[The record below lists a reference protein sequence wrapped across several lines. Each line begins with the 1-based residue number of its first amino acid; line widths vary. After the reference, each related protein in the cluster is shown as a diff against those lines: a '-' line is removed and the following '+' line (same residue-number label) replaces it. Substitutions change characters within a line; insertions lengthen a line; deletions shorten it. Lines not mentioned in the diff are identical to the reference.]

1 MAKKRISL
9 KQKKFVKEY
18 LATGNATEAAARSY
32 DVKSRSVAN
41 AVGNENLSKPSI
53 QAMIEAA
60 AEGAFAQI
68 QILSETAEAEPVR
81 LNASKDILDRAGF
94 KPVERQDLN
103 IKSVSLTDLF
113 NGVIDGTS

>member
-18 LATGNATEAAARSY
+18 LAKGNATEAAARSY
-32 DVKSRSVAN
+32 DVKNRKVAN
-41 AVGNENLSKPSI
+41 TIGNENLAKHGL
-53 QAMIEAA
+53 QALIEAA

-68 QILSETAEAEPVR
+68 EILSKTAEAEPVR
-81 LNASKDILDRAGF
+81 LNASKDILDRAGY
-94 KPVERQDLN
+94 KPVEKQDLN

-113 NGVIDGTS
+113 NGVTDGPS